1 MLPDHLYN
9 SAAWK
14 ASYGRP
20 RFQEFQLGFV
30 RHINSVLA
38 KSLVINGQAILI
50 DLRETEET
58 MEGKP
63 SLPNGYLACPL
74 SDFESAFN
82 LIPGDLPVIFLC
94 AHGIR
99 SMRVA
104 AWFQEQGRH
113 DVFNL
118 DGGFV
123 CWEQD

>member
-1 MLPDHLYN
+1 MLPDYYHN
-9 SAAWK
+9 STAWK
-14 ASYGRP
+14 ASYERP

-30 RHINSVLA
+30 RHIDSMQA
-38 KSLVINGQAILI
+38 KSLVFSGQAMLV

-63 SLPNGYLACPL
+63 ALPNGYLECPL
-74 SDFESAFN
+74 SGFESAFN
-82 LIPGDLPVIFLC
+82 LVPNDLPVIFMC

-104 AWFQEQGRH
+104 AWFQEQGRP

-118 DGGFV
+118 DGGFT

>member
-1 MLPDHLYN
+1 MHN

-14 ASYGRP
+14 ASYERP

-30 RHINSVLA
+30 RHIDSMQA
-38 KSLVINGQAILI
+38 KSLVFSGQAMLV

-58 MEGKP
+58 QEGKP
-63 SLPNGYLACPL
+63 AKHQGYLECPL
-74 SDFESAFN
+74 SDFESAIN
-82 LIPGDLPVIFLC
+82 HIPTDIPVIFMC

-104 AWFQEQGRH
+104 AWFQEQGRP

-118 DGGFV
+118 DGGFA
-123 CWEQD
+123 CWE